1 MAGLFR
7 DIYLYSDGVELPERG
22 TYYVVTRTG
31 YYLHK
36 ENGLLRALVA
46 VGEIPFL
53 EDLVPFAKLA
63 IPKLPV
69 QCLASLVK
77 FYRTITRTKHTEA
90 CVMIYYSRDKNEYSM
105 YCPEQTVTAA
115 SIHYEQLPIFE
126 NDEYVLVI
134 GTHSHNDFNAFHSG
148 VDRKDQCFFDGLPSG
163 TR

>member
-90 CVMIYYSRDKNEYSM
+90 CVMI
-105 YCPEQTVTAA
+105 
-115 SIHYEQLPIFE
+115 
-126 NDEYVLVI
+126 
-134 GTHSHNDFNAFHSG
+134 
-148 VDRKDQCFFDGLPSG
+148 
-163 TR
+163 